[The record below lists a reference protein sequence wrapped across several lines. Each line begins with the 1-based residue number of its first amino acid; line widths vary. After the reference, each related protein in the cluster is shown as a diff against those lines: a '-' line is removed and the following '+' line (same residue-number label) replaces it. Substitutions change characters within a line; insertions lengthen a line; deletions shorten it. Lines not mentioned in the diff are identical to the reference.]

1 MALSFVCVCV
11 LFCAGAFQDL
21 GGVGRE
27 AFPMGERP
35 EGGTRP
41 TQQRGET
48 IETKPVTKPV
58 CTTRPCFSVLACTV
72 LVQYL
77 YSTCTV
83 QVQYL
88 YSTCTVLVQYL
99 YSTCTVLVQYLYST
113 CTVLVQL
120 VLHGLRMPSGLPVY

>member
-83 QVQYL
+83 
-88 YSTCTVLVQYL
+88 STTRAEDAVRVACVLTLCGGPTAPHDISGTHRNETHQIARRL
-99 YSTCTVLVQYLYST
+99 QR
-113 CTVLVQL
+113 
-120 VLHGLRMPSGLPVY
+120 GRRMT